1 MKTVAIIPAAG
12 TGKRMESG
20 VSKQYLDLEGV
31 PILVRTLEI
40 FEKATSVDAVFLIVP
55 AGDVDAIRR
64 DTVIPHRLAKVRKI
78 LPGGKERQ
86 DSVKAGIDAL
96 GPDTEI
102 VVIHDAVRPFITGEL
117 IGASVEGARTF
128 GAVSLGVPVKD
139 TVKSVEPD
147 GWVEHTME
155 RSKLWLTQTPQAFR
169 RDIIREAYRRAFAE
183 GVYATDDA
191 SLVERIGIRVRMIP
205 GTYENIKITTPGD
218 LATGAVIVGSRGTV

>member
-31 PILVRTLEI
+31 PILVRTLAI

-55 AGDVDAIRR
+55 AGDLDAIRR
-64 DTVIPHRLAKVRKI
+64 EMIAPHGLAKVRKI

-169 RDIIREAYRRAFAE
+169 RDIIWEAYRRAFAE

-218 LATGAVIVGSRGTV
+218 LATGAVIVGSRGKV

>member
-20 VSKQYLDLEGV
+20 VSKQYLALGGV
-31 PILVRTLEI
+31 PILVHTLRA
-40 FEKATSVDAVFLIVP
+40 FERARSVDAVFLIVP
-55 AGDVDAIRR
+55 AGDMDAVRR
-64 DTVIPHRLAKVRKI
+64 DMVDPHGLVKVRKI

-86 DSVKAGIDAL
+86 DSVRAGIDAL
-96 GPDTEI
+96 GEETEI

-117 IGASVEGARTF
+117 IGMSVEGGREF

-139 TVKSVEPD
+139 TVKSVKPD
-147 GWVEHTME
+147 GWVERTME

-169 RDIIREAYRRAFAE
+169 REIIQEAYRRAFAD

-218 LATGAVIVGSRGTV
+218 LAMGAVIIGSMGKV